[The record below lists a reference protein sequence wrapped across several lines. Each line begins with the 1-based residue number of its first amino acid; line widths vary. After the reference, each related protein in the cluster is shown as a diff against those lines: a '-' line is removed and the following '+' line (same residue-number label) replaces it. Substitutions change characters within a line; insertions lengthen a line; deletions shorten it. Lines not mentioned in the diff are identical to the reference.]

1 MKTLINIISIFE
13 QSFECQSMIMESCF
27 ISNAIK
33 VDGINLLK
41 V

>member
-1 MKTLINIISIFE
+1 MRALINITSIFE
-13 QSFECQSMIMESCF
+13 QSFECQSMIMESYS

-33 VDGINLLK
+33 ADGINPYK